1 MVLPE
6 SERERLL
13 PKKIT
18 SRRAMEFKE
27 KIKKGCRVKNGII
40 FCLILLF
47 FLGVI
52 RAVKTY
58 WSQPLSTDITYKY
71 GHPYLGFQYPQIT
84 LCHPNIYLEHPMFKE
99 CRGDALEFISVIKS
113 CMKGNNTS
121 EITYVIQNLHPEI
134 GNIVKM
140 VRFWTGSKYISLW
153 PLRGK
158 VWTQVF
164 LEELGPCYIFDLSKV
179 EKFKYFPLDTKKTFG
194 RPGIEF
200 VLAEKNL
207 WQTAKLLL
215 HTRFDLPDA
224 YQLRGY
230 VPLSFS
236 DNIKKALK
244 VEIQKEINWR
254 ESTRKVPCVKYEQ
267 RTCQSI
273 EKHQE
278 IFEKFG
284 CRIPILYS
292 GQHLDNF
299 ISRDI
304 SNCSDDIT
312 LEVLNFYL
320 NKGSN
325 CSMTQT
331 CENVRFASSY
341 KVEETWIENKT
352 LIYVVFESP
361 EVEYHTTY
369 ISYGFYSLVGEIGG
383 ILGLTLGASAF
394 TLSDF
399 LLKHLPYY

>member
-1 MVLPE
+1 
-6 SERERLL
+6 
-13 PKKIT
+13 
-18 SRRAMEFKE
+18 MEFKE
-27 KIKKGCRVKNGII
+27 KTKKVCRVKNVII

-47 FLGVI
+47 LWCVFN
-52 RAVKTY
+52 AVRKY
-58 WSQPLSTDITYKY
+58 WLQPLSTEISYKY
-71 GHPYLGFQYPQIT
+71 GEAKLGVRFPQIT
-84 LCHPNIYLEHPMFKE
+84 LCQPNIFLKNPIFKE
-99 CRGDALEFISVIKS
+99 CHDGTWDFIGAVTS
-113 CMKGNNTS
+113 CMKSNNTLKV
-121 EITYVIQNLHPEI
+121 TDLMQNLHPAI
-134 GNIVKM
+134 GNIVEM

-153 PLRGK
+153 PLHEK
-158 VWTQVF
+158 VWTRVF

-179 EKFKYFPLDTKKTFG
+179 DKIKYFPLYTKDTFG

-200 VLAEKNL
+200 VMAEKNL

-215 HTRFDLPDA
+215 HTKFDLPDA

-254 ESTRKVPCVKYEQ
+254 ESTRKVPCVKYDR

-273 EKHQE
+273 EKYLE
-278 IFEKFG
+278 IFEKFN
-284 CRIPILYS
+284 CSMPILYS

-299 ISRDI
+299 IPKDI

-312 LEVLNFYL
+312 LEVLNFYM

-331 CENVRFASSY
+331 CENVKFASSY
-341 KVEETWIENKT
+341 KVEETWIEKKT

>member
-1 MVLPE
+1 MIL
-6 SERERLL
+6 
-13 PKKIT
+13 
-18 SRRAMEFKE
+18 KE
-27 KIKKGCRVKNGII
+27 NIKKTCRVRNLIR
-40 FCLILLF
+40 FCLISLF
-47 FLGVI
+47 LWWGTN
-52 RAVKTY
+52 AMMKY
-58 WSQPLSTDITYKY
+58 WNQPLSTDIRYRQEEAKP
-71 GHPYLGFQYPQIT
+71 GNQFPLIT
-84 LCHPNIYLEHPMFKE
+84 LCNSRDFFGNPIIKDCVDGLSW
-99 CRGDALEFISVIKS
+99 DFIGTVVC
-113 CMKGNNTS
+113 CMKGNETS
-121 EITYVIQNLHPEI
+121 KEANFIQNLSLEK
-134 GNIVKM
+134 GNIVEM

-153 PLRGK
+153 PLHEK
-158 VWTQVF
+158 VWTPVF

-179 EKFKYFPLDTKKTFG
+179 DKIKYFPLYTKDTFG

-200 VLAEKNL
+200 VMAEKNL

-215 HTRFDLPDA
+215 HTKFDLPDA

-254 ESTRKVPCVKYEQ
+254 ESTRKVPCVKYDR

-273 EKHQE
+273 EKYLE
-278 IFEKFG
+278 IFEKFN
-284 CRIPILYS
+284 CSMPILYS

-299 ISRDI
+299 IPKDI

-312 LEVLNFYL
+312 LEVLNFYM

-331 CENVRFASSY
+331 CENVKFASSY
-341 KVEETWIENKT
+341 KVEETWIEKKT